1 MFGAILGGV
10 VGGLLLGGGSKD
22 QPQQAAQPQYHAS
35 SGQTGSDSS
44 RMLNEGGAG
53 ELTKNSMTEGVK
65 SVNNQIGGG
74 DNKYAEMYYNK
85 PQIQRRERALTS
97 FN

>member
-1 MFGAILGGV
+1 MFGAILGGI
-10 VGGLLLGGGSKD
+10 VGGMLLGGKKD
-22 QPQQAAQPQYHAS
+22 EPQQAADPVYNAS
-35 SGQTGSDSS
+35 SGQTGASGN
-44 RMLNEGGAG
+44 RMVGEGGDS
-53 ELTKNSMTEGVK
+53 ELTNNSMTSGVK
-65 SVNNQIGGG
+65 SINAQIGGG

>member
-1 MFGAILGGV
+1 MFGAILGGL
-10 VGGLLLGGGSKD
+10 VGGLLLGGGKD
-22 QPQQAAQPQYHAS
+22 EPQQAAAPQYNAS
-35 SGQTGSDSS
+35 SGQTGSDS

-53 ELTKNSMTEGVK
+53 ELTQNSMTAGVK
-65 SVNNQIGGG
+65 SINNQIGG
-74 DNKYAEMYYNK
+74 DTNKYAEMYYNK

>member
-10 VGGLLLGGGSKD
+10 VGGLLLGGGGKD
-22 QPQQAAQPQYHAS
+22 EPQQAAEPQYNAS
-35 SGQTGSDSS
+35 SGQTGSSKS
-44 RMLNEGGAG
+44 RMLNEGGSG
-53 ELTKNSMTEGVK
+53 ELTQNSMTAGIK
-65 SVNNQIGGG
+65 SVNNQIGG
-74 DNKYAEMYYNK
+74 DANKYAEMYYNK